1 MTIVDSDGA
10 GRVDTARSGVDEREL
25 AAWLRRRVAGM
36 LATDPAGVQRQTR
49 VQELIERELDTYT
62 RSALRDGRAVPDA
75 AAEARIARTVRDSL
89 VALGGFQ
96 RWLEDPEVEDVV
108 FNGCDVGYVTR
119 SDGSK
124 HPVEPVAGTDEELV
138 ELVRQIA
145 ATAGAEERRF
155 DRGQP
160 RLSLQ
165 LPDGSRLFAVQ
176 ALCRRPS
183 VTIRRHRFL
192 TVTLEQL
199 HQLGTIDSRMRDLLA
214 ALVLARRNIVIS
226 GGVRVGKTTLLRAL
240 AQQIP
245 SHERL
250 VTVEDAFE
258 LALDRD
264 PDHPDTVA
272 LQAREPN
279 VEGAGEVTMAELVR
293 WALRMSPDRLIVGEA
308 RGGEVLPMLLVMSQ
322 GNDGSLS
329 TIHASSSRGALT
341 RLATYTL
348 QAGEQLDVQAANLLI
363 AGAVH
368 IVVHLG
374 WNRTGRQGTRVVTS
388 VREVTGADGHQVAT
402 NELFAP
408 GPDGRA
414 RPAAPPTDG
423 LYWDLVAAGAP
434 RDLFTPGGEVP

>member
-1 MTIVDSDGA
+1 MTTDG
-10 GRVDTARSGVDEREL
+10 GPGGVEREL
-25 AAWLRRRVAGM
+25 AAVLRMRVAAR
-36 LATDPAGVQRQTR
+36 LATEPADGQQRRAR
-49 VQELIERELDTYT
+49 VQELIERELDSYT
-62 RSALRDGRAVPDA
+62 QVALREGRPVPDA
-75 AAEARIARTVRDSL
+75 AAEARIARTVRDAL

-96 RWLEDPEVEDVV
+96 RWLDDDRVEDIV
-108 FNGCDVGYVTR
+108 FNGCDVGYVTF

-124 HPVEPVAGTDEELV
+124 QRADPVAASDEELI

-160 RLSLQ
+160 RLSVQ

-176 ALCRRPS
+176 ALCPRPS

-192 TVTLEQL
+192 TVTLAQL
-199 HQLGTIDSRMRDLLA
+199 RELGTVDDRLVDLLTG
-214 ALVLARRNIVIS
+214 LVLARRNIVIS

-245 SHERL
+245 AAERL

-264 PDHPDTVA
+264 PNHPDTVA
-272 LQAREPN
+272 LQARERN
-279 VEGAGEVTMAELVR
+279 IEGAGEVPMAELVR
-293 WALRMSPDRLIVGEA
+293 WALRMSLDRLIVGEA
-308 RGGEVLPMLLVMSQ
+308 RGGEVLPMLMAMSQ

-329 TIHASSSRGALT
+329 TVHASSSRGALT

-348 QAGEQLDVQAANLLI
+348 QAGEQLSVEAANLLI

-374 WNRTGRQGTRVVTS
+374 WDRPGQQGTRVVTS

-414 RPAAPPTDG
+414 RPAAPPTDV
-423 LYWDLVAAGAP
+423 LHRDLLAVGTPGNLFAGHDGAP
-434 RDLFTPGGEVP
+434 R